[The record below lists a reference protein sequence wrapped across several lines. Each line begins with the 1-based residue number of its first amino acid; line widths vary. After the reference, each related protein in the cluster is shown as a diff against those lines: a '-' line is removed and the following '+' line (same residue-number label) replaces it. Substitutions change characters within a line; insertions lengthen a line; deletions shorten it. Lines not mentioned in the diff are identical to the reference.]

1 MKGVRGS
8 RLGRFASRRSRALTV
23 LACGLALAAAAC
35 SSSSSPA
42 GTAATGAAPGGG
54 SGTSAAPVTGGNL
67 TVVRTNFNWISLD
80 PANKLDFPAWTVG
93 SLLYDSLFTLNAQ
106 KQVVPM
112 LATGSTTSNGGK
124 TLTITLRQG
133 VKFQDDTPFNAQ
145 AAVFNLKRYASP
157 KVGSQCVSDF
167 SSVTSI
173 TAVGSAKVQIDFSAP
188 FSPMVTILATTPCGM
203 MASPTAI
210 QKEGANFGTHP
221 VGSGPFKFVSEV
233 INSSLTVTR
242 WNGYWQKNEPYASN
256 VTFENVASDTV
267 GLNDLQSG
275 QADIMLDAGVQAV
288 TQAKSDSNLSVLN
301 AGSFVA
307 SGVLMNNRQ
316 APFNN
321 IDARKALVYAT
332 DTASLIKN
340 LYAGL
345 YTQTESPFGPE
356 SPGWPGATVPGYP
369 GYDLAKAKAL
379 VKQLGGLTFKF
390 VVYNTPT
397 AETEA
402 EALKAQWA
410 LAGINAV
417 ITPLDETSALGQLDG
432 GTYQALDNF
441 VAPFSVSP
449 DPIVYRVFDSNS
461 PLNEFGL
468 DNSVL
473 DSSIQKARESSDPAE
488 QKQLYAQVSDQ
499 VAQLVPV
506 DYLYA
511 GGQYDIVAN
520 DVHGFLPSPVM
531 WAAVGGTWKSS

>member
-1 MKGVRGS
+1 V
-8 RLGRFASRRSRALTV
+8 LTV
-23 LACGLALAAAAC
+23 LACALALAAAAC
-35 SSSSSPA
+35 SSSAPTN
-42 GTAATGAAPGGG
+42 GGAAGAPAKGGD
-54 SGTSAAPVTGGNL
+54 L
-67 TVVRTNFNWISLD
+67 TIVRTNFNWISLD

-93 SLLYDSLFTLNAQ
+93 SLLYDSLFTLNA
-106 KQVVPM
+106 KDQVVPM
-112 LATGSTTSNGGK
+112 LATGSATSNGGK

-133 VKFQDDTPFNAQ
+133 VKFQDGTPFNAQ
-145 AAVFNLKRYASP
+145 AAVFNLKRYQSP
-157 KVGSQCVSDF
+157 QVGSQCVSNF
-167 SSVTSI
+167 SSITSI
-173 TAVGSAKVQIDFSAP
+173 TAVGADKVQIDFSAP

-210 QKEGANFGTHP
+210 QKEGTSFGEHP

-233 INSSLTVTR
+233 INSTLKVTK
-242 WNGYWQKNEPYASN
+242 WNGYWQKNEPYADN

-275 QADIMLDAGVQAV
+275 EADIMLDAGVQAV
-288 TQAKSDSNLSVLN
+288 TQAKSDSNLNVLN
-301 AGSFVA
+301 AGSYVA

-321 IDARKALVYAT
+321 INARKALVYAT
-332 DTASLIKN
+332 DTQSLIKN
-340 LYAGL
+340 LYDGL
-345 YTQTESPFGPE
+345 YEKTESPFGPG
-356 SPGWPGATVPGYP
+356 SAAWPGATVPGYP
-369 GYDLAKAKAL
+369 GYNLAEAKAL

-410 LAGINAV
+410 QAGINAI
-417 ITPLDETSALGQLDG
+417 ITPLDETSALDQLNG
-432 GTYQALDNF
+432 GTYEALDNF

-468 DNSVL
+468 KNTQL
-473 DSSIQKARESSDPAE
+473 DDSIQQARETSSAAE
-488 QKQLYAQVSDQ
+488 QKKLYSEVSDQ

-511 GGQYDIVAN
+511 GGQYDIVSN
-520 DVHGFLPSPVM
+520 DVQGFIPSPVM